1 MGQRIIDLD
10 ELVPE
15 SVEVKM
21 AGKVYRLPGD
31 IPVPDYLR
39 IAKLWDSLQE
49 EPEED
54 GDDPRLKQLYDV
66 VLELFQREDP
76 KLKEIPVGPKRLGLI
91 VVTVFAG
98 LTGEEQEPEGKAR
111 KAAGTK
117 STSRKK
123 PAKSRSSR

>member
-15 SVEVKM
+15 TVEIKM
-21 AGKVYRLPGD
+21 GGEVFKLPGD

-54 GDDPRLKQLYDV
+54 EDDPRLKQLYDAV
-66 VLELFQREDP
+66 FDLFKREDP
-76 KLKEIPVGPKRLGLI
+76 SLETIPVGPKRLGLI
-91 VVTVFAG
+91 VVSVFAG
-98 LTGEEQEPEGKAR
+98 LTGEEAEPEGKAP
-111 KAAGTK
+111 KAGTK

-123 PAKSRSSR
+123 PTKSRSSR